1 MKNYDV
7 VVVGSGSGGQTA
19 AYTLCEYGLKV
30 AVVENSP
37 TPGGVCALA
46 GCQAKKYF
54 YEATEAVARSRHLKG
69 KGIVH
74 PAEADWAAVLA
85 QKNAFT
91 DPIPA
96 GTRTGL
102 EGTGIDFI
110 DGTAAFQDPE
120 TLVAGGQALKARF
133 FILATGA
140 RPMPLPFAG
149 ADQLET
155 STAFLARDHLP
166 PRVLFVGGG
175 FISFE
180 FAHFAARLGPAEST
194 TILEVAPRPLGP
206 FDSEMV
212 DALVAASQAE
222 GIDVHTG
229 VTIEAVEKNGAG
241 WIVRTDGADFR
252 ADLVVHGAG
261 RVAAVEDL
269 NLEAGEVTFTRRG
282 ISVDAEM
289 RTSNPRVF
297 AVGDCADTLQLA
309 RVADYEGYVAA
320 KNILAA
326 VEGGA
331 SARIDHRTVP
341 TVLFTYPQ
349 YAMVGATE
357 DALKAEGV
365 RYYKNSDKKIGWP
378 TYKRVG
384 LGHAAFKV
392 MVDENNHILGAHIIS
407 DNASGLINTFKQA
420 MIDARPAD
428 KLFWDNVMSP
438 YPSRESDII
447 YMLKPFFE
455 DELLEGL

>member
-1 MKNYDV
+1 MKYYDV

-54 YEATEAVARSRHLKG
+54 YEATETVARSRHLIG
-69 KGIVH
+69 KGISQ
-74 PAEADWAAVLA
+74 PAVADWAAVRA

-96 GTRTGL
+96 GTRAGL
-102 EGTGIDFI
+102 KGAGIDFI
-110 DGTAAFQDPE
+110 EGTAMFKDPE
-120 TLVAGGQALKARF
+120 TLSVGPQTLQARF
-133 FILATGA
+133 FVLATGA
-140 RPMPLPFAG
+140 RPMPLPFPG
-149 ADQLET
+149 ADQLAT
-155 STAFLARDHLP
+155 STEFLERDHLP
-166 PRVLFVGGG
+166 PRVVFVGGG

-180 FAHFAARLGPAEST
+180 FAHFAARLGPAAST

-212 DALVAASQAE
+212 AALVEASQAE
-222 GIDVHTG
+222 GIAVHAN
-229 VTIEAVEKNGAG
+229 VKINAVEKSGAG
-241 WIVRTDGADFR
+241 WVVRTGGADFE

-261 RVAAVEDL
+261 RVAAVDDL
-269 NLEAGEVTFTRRG
+269 NLKAGDVAFTRRG
-282 ISVDAEM
+282 IAVDAEM
-289 RTSNPRVF
+289 RSSNPRVF
-297 AVGDCADTLQLA
+297 AVGDCAATLQLA

-326 VEGGA
+326 VEGGKG
-331 SARIDHRTVP
+331 ARIDHRSVP
-341 TVLFTYPQ
+341 TTLFTYPQ

-357 DALKAEGV
+357 DALQAEGV
-365 RYYKNSDKKIGWP
+365 RYYKNSDQKIGWP

-384 LGHAAFKV
+384 LSHAAFKIL
-392 MVDENNHILGAHIIS
+392 VDADNHLLGAHILS
-407 DNASGLINTFKQA
+407 DNATGLINTFKQA
-420 MIDARPAD
+420 MLDGRTMEE
-428 KLFWDNVMSP
+428 LFWDNVMSP

>member
-1 MKNYDV
+1 MQNYDV

-19 AYTLCEYGLKV
+19 AYTLCEYGLRV

-54 YEATEAVARSRHLKG
+54 YEATETVARSRHLAG
-69 KGIVH
+69 KGISQ
-74 PAEADWAAVLA
+74 PARADWAAVLA

-102 EGTGIDFI
+102 EGSGIDFFA
-110 DGTAAFQDPE
+110 GTAAFQNPE
-120 TLVAGGQALKARF
+120 TMVVDGQALEARF

-149 ADQLET
+149 ADQLVT
-155 STAFLARDHLP
+155 STDFLARDFLP
-166 PRVLFVGGG
+166 PRVVFVGGG

-180 FAHFAARLGPAEST
+180 FAHFTARLGPAAGT
-194 TILEVAPRPLGP
+194 TILEVAPRPLGS

-212 DALVAASQAE
+212 EALMEASRSE
-222 GIDVHTG
+222 GIDIHTG
-229 VTIEAVEKNGAG
+229 VNIVAVEKIVDG
-241 WIVRTDGADFR
+241 WVVRTEGGDFE

-261 RVAAVEDL
+261 RVAAIDALE
-269 NLEAGEVTFTRRG
+269 LEAGDVAFTRGG
-282 ISVDAEM
+282 ITVDAEM

-297 AVGDCADTLQLA
+297 AVGDCAASLQLA

-331 SARIDHRTVP
+331 GARIDHRTVP

-357 DALKAEGV
+357 DALRSEGV

-384 LGHAAFKV
+384 LAHAAFKV
-392 MVDENNHILGAHIIS
+392 LVDADNHILGAHVIS
-407 DNASGLINTFKQA
+407 DNAAGLINTFKQA
-420 MIDARPAD
+420 MIDGQTAD

-455 DELLEGL
+455 DDLLDGL

>member
-1 MKNYDV
+1 MKTYDV

-54 YEATEAVARSRHLKG
+54 YEATEAVARSRHLMG
-69 KGIVH
+69 KGIVQ
-74 PAEADWAAVLA
+74 PAEADWAAVLTR
-85 QKNAFT
+85 KNAFT

-96 GTRTGL
+96 GARSGL
-102 EGTGIDFI
+102 EGSGIDFI
-110 DGTAAFQDPE
+110 EETAAFQDPE
-120 TLVAGGQALKARF
+120 TLVVDGQALKARF

-140 RPMPLPFAG
+140 HPMPLPFPG

-166 PRVLFVGGG
+166 PRVVFVGGG

-180 FAHFAARLGPAEST
+180 FAHFAARLGPAAST

-212 DALVAASQAE
+212 DVLVEASRSE
-222 GIDVHTG
+222 GIDIHTG
-229 VTIEAVEKNGAG
+229 VNIEAVVKNGSG
-241 WIVRTDGADFR
+241 WVVKATNDEFE

-261 RVAAVEDL
+261 RVAAIESL
-269 NLEAGEVTFTRRG
+269 NLEAGHVAFTPRG
-282 ISVDAEM
+282 IKVDDEM
-289 RTSNPRVF
+289 RTTNPRVF
-297 AVGDCADTLQLA
+297 AVGDCAATLQLA
-309 RVADYEGYVAA
+309 RVADYEGYVAS

-326 VEGGA
+326 VEGGGGA
-331 SARIDHRTVP
+331 HITYRNVP

-349 YAMVGATE
+349 YAMIGATE

-365 RYYKNSDKKIGWP
+365 RYYKNSARNIDWP

-384 LGHAAFKV
+384 LSHAAFKV
-392 MVDENNHILGAHIIS
+392 LVDADNHLLGAHIVS

-420 MIDARPAD
+420 MIDERTVEE
-428 KLFWDNVMSP
+428 LFWDNVMSP

-455 DELLEGL
+455 DELLERL

>member
-1 MKNYDV
+1 MKTYDV

-30 AVVENSP
+30 AVVEHSP

-46 GCQAKKYF
+46 GCQAKKYY
-54 YEATEAVARSRHLKG
+54 YEAAETVARSRHLMG
-69 KGIVH
+69 KGMVQA
-74 PAEADWAAVLA
+74 AEGDWAAVRA
-85 QKNAFT
+85 RKNAFT

-96 GTRTGL
+96 GTRAGL
-102 EGTGIDFI
+102 EGSGIDVI
-110 DGTAAFQDPE
+110 DGSAVFQDPE

-140 RPMPLPFAG
+140 RPMPLPFPG
-149 ADQLET
+149 AERLTT
-155 STAFLARDHLP
+155 STEFLDRDNLP
-166 PRVLFVGGG
+166 PRVVFVGGG

-180 FAHFAARLGPAEST
+180 FAHFAARLGPAAST
-194 TILEVAPRPLGP
+194 TILEVTPRPLGP

-212 DALVAASQAE
+212 KALVDASRSE
-222 GIDVHTG
+222 GIDIHTG
-229 VTIEAVEKNGAG
+229 VDITEVVKNSDG
-241 WIVRTDGADFR
+241 WMVKTTDGDFE

-261 RVAAVEDL
+261 RVAAIDALDL
-269 NLEAGEVTFTRRG
+269 ESGDVLFTPRG
-282 ISVDAEM
+282 ITVDAEM

-297 AVGDCADTLQLA
+297 AVGDCAASLQLA
-309 RVADYEGYVAA
+309 RVADYEGYVAS

-326 VEGGA
+326 VEGGEG
-331 SARIDHRTVP
+331 ARIDYRTVP

-349 YAMVGATE
+349 YAMLGATE

-365 RYYKNSDKKIGWP
+365 RYYKNSDQNLSWP

-384 LGHAAFKV
+384 LSHAAFKV
-392 MVDENNHILGAHIIS
+392 LVDADNHLLGVHILS

-420 MIDARPAD
+420 MIDGQTVD

>member
-1 MKNYDV
+1 VKTYDV

-54 YEATEAVARSRHLKG
+54 YEATETVARSRHLVG
-69 KGIVH
+69 KGIVQ

-85 QKNAFT
+85 RKNAFT

-96 GTRTGL
+96 GARAGL
-102 EGTGIDFI
+102 EGSGIDFI
-110 DGTAAFQDPE
+110 EGTAAFQDPE
-120 TLVAGGQALKARF
+120 TLVVGGQVFKARF

-140 RPMPLPFAG
+140 RPMQLPFPG

-155 STAFLARDHLP
+155 STAFLARSHLP
-166 PRVLFVGGG
+166 PRVVFVGGG

-180 FAHFAARLGPAEST
+180 FAHFAARLGPAAST

-212 DALVAASQAE
+212 EVLVEASRSE
-222 GIDVHTG
+222 GIDIHTG
-229 VTIEAVEKNGAG
+229 VNIEAVVKNGSG
-241 WIVRTDGADFR
+241 WVVKTTSDEFE

-261 RVAAVEDL
+261 RVAAIDSL
-269 NLEAGEVTFTRRG
+269 NLEAGDVAFTPRG
-282 ISVDAEM
+282 ITVDDEM
-289 RTSNPRVF
+289 RTTNPRVF
-297 AVGDCADTLQLA
+297 AVGDCAATLQLA
-309 RVADYEGYVAA
+309 RVADYEGYVAS

-326 VEGGA
+326 AEGGGGA
-331 SARIDHRTVP
+331 QITYRKVP

-349 YAMVGATE
+349 YAMIGATE

-365 RYYKNSDKKIGWP
+365 RYYKNSARNIGWP

-384 LGHAAFKV
+384 LSHAAFKV
-392 MVDENNHILGAHIIS
+392 LVDADNHLLGAHIVS

-420 MIDARPAD
+420 LIDGRTVEE
-428 KLFWDNVMSP
+428 LFWDNVMSP

-455 DELLEGL
+455 DELLERL

>member
-1 MKNYDV
+1 MKNFDV

-54 YEATEAVARSRHLKG
+54 YEATETVARSRHLTG
-69 KGIVH
+69 KGIAR
-74 PAEADWAAVLA
+74 PAEADWAAVRTR
-85 QKNAFT
+85 KNAFT
-91 DPIPA
+91 DSIPS
-96 GTRTGL
+96 GTRKGL
-102 EGTGIDFI
+102 QGVGIDFI
-110 DGTAAFQDPE
+110 EGTAAFADPE
-120 TLVAGGQALKARF
+120 TLVVEGQAFKARF
-133 FILATGA
+133 FVLATGA
-140 RPMPLPFAG
+140 LPMPLPFPG
-149 ADQLET
+149 ADQLAT
-155 STAFLARDHLP
+155 STQFLDLAHLP
-166 PRVLFVGGG
+166 PRVVFVGGG

-212 DALVAASQAE
+212 NALMEASRSE
-222 GIDVHTG
+222 GIDIQTG
-229 VTIEAVEKNGAG
+229 VTVDAVEKKGTG
-241 WIVRTDGADFR
+241 WIVKTGEADFE

-261 RVAAVEDL
+261 RVAAIDDL
-269 NLEAGEVTFTRRG
+269 ELDAGDVAFTRRG
-282 ISVDAEM
+282 ITVDHAM

-297 AVGDCADTLQLA
+297 AVGDCADTIQLA

-326 VEGGA
+326 VEGGEGA
-331 SARIDHRTVP
+331 LIDHRRVP

-357 DALKAEGV
+357 DALKTDGV

-384 LGHAAFKV
+384 LEHAAFKV
-392 MVDENNHILGAHIIS
+392 MVDDENHLLGAHIIS
-407 DNASGLINTFKQA
+407 DNAAGLINTFKQA
-420 MIDARPAD
+420 MIDGKTAD
-428 KLFWDNVMSP
+428 ELFWDNVMSP

-455 DELLEGL
+455 DDLLEGL